1 MAAHFRGNVLA
12 GNTLY
17 IDPVSG
23 FITALLPV
31 LKEKVDSVI
40 LGIANDP
47 KLLSKFI
54 KQLLNF
60 DETTRD
66 SFSYDGGNLELGWK
80 GLTWEVLDSWFA
92 RWLEAEKD
100 FALQSTRFYASP
112 SIERLSE
119 VSVPLISNFLPPLS
133 NCWNA
138 WNPLTAAQSSTSA
151 EQLIEFIDPPIF

>member
-1 MAAHFRGNVLA
+1 MYVLNLTTESKTNTVQLGDYFFEHFLGTISTWDPFLRENIAPILAAHFRGNVLA

-40 LGIANDP
+40 VGIANDP

-60 DETTRD
+60 DETIRD

-80 GLTWEVLDSWFA
+80 GLTWEVLDTWFD
-92 RWLEAEKD
+92 RWLDAEKD
-100 FALQSTRFYASP
+100 FALQSTRF
-112 SIERLSE
+112 
-119 VSVPLISNFLPPLS
+119 
-133 NCWNA
+133 
-138 WNPLTAAQSSTSA
+138 
-151 EQLIEFIDPPIF
+151 

>member
-1 MAAHFRGNVLA
+1 VYVLNLTTESKTNTVQLGDYFFEHFLGTISTWDPFLRENIAPILAAHFRGNVLA

-40 LGIANDP
+40 VGIANDP

-60 DETTRD
+60 DETIRD

-80 GLTWEVLDSWFA
+80 GLTWEVLDTWFD
-92 RWLEAEKD
+92 RWLDAEKD
-100 FALQSTRFYASP
+100 FALQSTRF
-112 SIERLSE
+112 
-119 VSVPLISNFLPPLS
+119 
-133 NCWNA
+133 
-138 WNPLTAAQSSTSA
+138 
-151 EQLIEFIDPPIF
+151 